1 MKTNGIR
8 LNHFN
13 ASIPASEIEEV
24 VDHIG
29 DNHAFKDLKTPLRK
43 DAFELD
49 DEDKIRIISGHFKS
63 IMETLGLDL
72 KDDSLKGTPHRV
84 AKMFVKELFYGLD
97 PRKKPAITRFE
108 NAYRYRGM
116 VVEKNIKLHSY
127 CEHHFVP
134 IIGKAHVAYIPGDKV
149 VGLSKLNRIVQYYA
163 KRPQV
168 QERLT
173 NQIAEELKSVLDT
186 EDVAVVIDSAHMCI
200 SMRGVQDEEST
211 TFTSYFSGR
220 FQESGL
226 KNEFL
231 GYINTK

>member
-1 MKTNGIR
+1 MKTNGTHINN
-8 LNHFN
+8 LKTAMAGFD
-13 ASIPASEIEEV
+13 EI
-24 VDHIG
+24 VDQIG
-29 DNHAFKDLKTPLRK
+29 DNHAFYNTETPIRK
-43 DAFELD
+43 NAFDMDAHE
-49 DEDKIRIISGHFKS
+49 KISIISRHFKS

-72 KDDSLKGTPHRV
+72 QDDSLKGTPKRV
-84 AKMFVKELFYGLD
+84 AKMFVNELFYGLD
-97 PRKKPAITRFE
+97 PKNKPAITLFE
-108 NAYRYRGM
+108 NAYKYRGM
-116 VVEKNIKLHSY
+116 VVEKNINLHSY

-173 NQIAEELKSVLDT
+173 NQIAEELKMMLGT
-186 EDVAVVIDSAHMCI
+186 NDVAVVIDSAHMCI
-200 SMRGVQDEEST
+200 SMRGVQDQEST

>member
-1 MKTNGIR
+1 MKTNGTHINN
-8 LNHFN
+8 LKTAMAGFD
-13 ASIPASEIEEV
+13 EI
-24 VDHIG
+24 VDQIG
-29 DNHAFKDLKTPLRK
+29 DNHAFYNTETPIRK
-43 DAFELD
+43 NAFDMDAHE
-49 DEDKIRIISGHFKS
+49 KISIISRHFKS

-72 KDDSLKGTPHRV
+72 QDDSLKGTPKRV
-84 AKMFVKELFYGLD
+84 AKMFVNELFYGLD
-97 PRKKPAITRFE
+97 PKNKPAITLFE
-108 NAYRYRGM
+108 NAYKYRGM
-116 VVEKNIKLHSY
+116 VVEKNINLHSY

-173 NQIAEELKSVLDT
+173 NQIAEELKMMLGT
-186 EDVAVVIDSAHMCI
+186 NDVAVVIDSAHMCI
-200 SMRGVQDEEST
+200 SMRGVQDQEST

-231 GYINTK
+231 SYINTK